1 MTKNLSVEKEQDP
14 DIDDVDGV
22 LESLIYYNE
31 ESHFCIASFQPKRM
45 DVPITIKGILVN
57 AQVGESLRLTGKWIE
72 DDKYGEQFQVK
83 YFQYINPYSIEGV
96 KKYLS
101 SGLIPGIGKKFA
113 ERLVNQFGL
122 DTLDVIENE
131 PEKLKSV
138 EGLGKKRLESILES
152 WKEQKQIR
160 DVMIFLRGYGLN
172 ETIAIKVYKQFGFK
186 SMEEIQKDPYILS
199 RSISGVGF
207 ITADQIAQNLG
218 YEITSPQRVRAA
230 ISHCL
235 LESRNNGHCFLP
247 KEELLVEA
255 IHLLGI
261 TKEAFDIGY
270 EKSLLE
276 EEIVEIE
283 DKVYSAMMDR
293 VEDQVAIRIVTL
305 LKTESEYEIE
315 FSEKILDKITPG
327 FLLSDDQIDAIESS
341 INSKVSII
349 TGGPGVGKTTV
360 LKTLTRLFLREKLE
374 VKLCAPTGKATRRM
388 EEATG
393 HPASTIHRLLG
404 FKGTNFDFNEENP
417 LIGDIFIID
426 ETSMIDLFLMHAL
439 LKAIPLEAKL
449 ILVGDIDQ
457 LASVGPGMV
466 LRDFIDCK
474 LIPAIYLKEI
484 FRQGKGSQIILAA
497 HRVNSGNW
505 FEKTAS
511 DDFFFINAT
520 TPDRVKSVLKD
531 LITTR
536 IPQKF
541 QHHPVFDIQVLTPMY
556 RGDVGIDELNKMLQN
571 ELNPHESGLEIFG
584 KEFREGDKVM
594 QLENNYDKEV
604 FNGDQ
609 GIIEAIDFQ
618 NKSIRVHFDE
628 GRRIEFKKKELG
640 ELTLCYAS
648 SIHKVQGSEFPCI
661 ILILT
666 KSNFPMLKRSLL
678 YTGMTRGKSLVIL
691 LGDKNSFQR
700 AIKTQTAAK
709 RYTYLKER
717 ILKWYNFGAE

>member
-1 MTKNLSVEKEQDP
+1 MLETEKNIDP
-14 DIDDVDGV
+14 EIDDVDGI

-45 DVPITIKGILVN
+45 DTKITIKGVLVN

-72 DDKYGEQFQVK
+72 DSKYGEQFQVK
-83 YFQYINPYSIEGV
+83 YFQYINPYSVEGV

-101 SGLIPGIGKKFA
+101 SGLIPGIGVKFA
-113 ERLVNQFGL
+113 ERLVDEFGL
-122 DTLDVIENE
+122 DTLNIIENE
-131 PEKLKSV
+131 PEKLANV
-138 EGLGKKRLESILES
+138 PGLGKKRLNSILES

-172 ETIAIKVYKQFGFK
+172 ESVAVKVYKQFGFK
-186 SMEEIQKDPYILS
+186 SMEEIQKDPYILA
-199 RSISGVGF
+199 RNIAGVGF
-207 ITADQIAQNLG
+207 ITADQIARNLG

-230 ISHCL
+230 IAHCL
-235 LESRNNGHCFLP
+235 LEARGNGHCFLP
-247 KEELLVEA
+247 KTDLLIEA
-255 IHLLGI
+255 MNLLAI
-261 TKEAFDIGY
+261 SKEVFDIGY
-270 EKSLLE
+270 DKALLE
-276 EEIVEIE
+276 EDVVEID
-283 DKVYSAMMDR
+283 DKIYSAMMDK

-305 LKTESEYEIE
+305 LKTEADHEIE
-315 FSEKILDKITPG
+315 YSESLLDQVMPG
-327 FLLSDDQIDAIESS
+327 FLLSDDQVDAIESS
-341 INSKVSII
+341 IKSKVSII

-360 LKTLTRLFLREKLE
+360 LKTLTRLFNKNRLE
-374 VKLCAPTGKATRRM
+374 VKLCAPTGKAARRM
-388 EEATG
+388 EEATE
-393 HPASTIHRLLG
+393 HPASTIHRMLG
-404 FKGTNFDFNEENP
+404 FKGTEFEFNEENP
-417 LIGDIFIID
+417 LIGDVFIID
-426 ETSMIDLFLMHAL
+426 ETSMIDIFLMHAL

-449 ILVGDIDQ
+449 VLVGDIDQ

-466 LRDFIDCK
+466 LRDFIDCD

-484 FRQGKGSQIILAA
+484 FRQGKDSQIILAA
-497 HRVNSGNW
+497 HKVNSGEW
-505 FEKTAS
+505 FDQTVS
-511 DDFFFINAT
+511 DDFFFINAS

-531 LITTR
+531 MITKR

-541 QHHPVFDIQVLTPMY
+541 NHHPVFDIQVLTPMY

-571 ELNPHESGLEIFG
+571 ELNPHESGLEVFG

-609 GIIEAIDFQ
+609 GIIEAIDFH

-628 GRRIEFKKKELG
+628 GRKIEFKKKELS

-661 ILILT
+661 ILVLT

-717 ILKWYNFGAE
+717 ILKWYNFDCA